1 MGCRVTGGREHRKGN
16 GAKQLSTQRR
26 SEDPLENIDE
36 DTKRRASEQAE
47 EMQRRYE
54 PGARPTVTLPGTG
67 GTVSGT
73 AFADIVETGS
83 DEVDE
88 EGDTASGR

>member
-1 MGCRVTGGREHRKGN
+1 MPGDRRPGVHREGIGAKPLSTEHRP
-16 GAKQLSTQRR
+16 
-26 SEDPLENIDE
+26 EDPLENIDE
-36 DTKRRASEQAE
+36 DTKRRAKEQAE

-73 AFADIVETGS
+73 AFADLVDTGS